1 MCKTARHLK
10 KYSTVFALKAQHCLT
25 YHGGSS
31 RIPKIGKNISRD
43 RDREDR
49 RTWRQ
54 SRLREGGVRTRSDS
68 SSRSQS
74 NLRVSINRD
83 RVRCF
88 KCREYD
94 HFANE
99 CPNLVIIA

>member
-1 MCKTARHLK
+1 M
-10 KYSTVFALKAQHCLT
+10 S
-25 YHGGSS
+25 
-31 RIPKIGKNISRD
+31 
-43 RDREDR
+43 
-49 RTWRQ
+49 WRQ
-54 SRLREGGVRTRSDS
+54 SRLRERREMSSNRNNGVRARSES

-74 NLRVSINRD
+74 NSRVSTNRD

-99 CPNLVIIA
+99 CPNLVTDESDRESDGAGQISLQILADSDTCSEMEQYLNI